1 MLGWEGYGAR
11 KLLHVTPILDEPEI
25 EAVLE
30 VEVKK
35 EFGLDAEKV

>member
-1 MLGWEGYGAR
+1 MG
-11 KLLHVTPILDEPEI
+11 LLHVTHIWGEPEI

-35 EFGLDAEKV
+35 EFGLDAEKDGNDKR